1 MLGQWSATKPSRSD
15 ELLDADEQE
24 RIAGQIRQQF
34 DSLAPS
40 DPPNPIGANPTLML
54 LSITPPPSSLT
65 TSPSFPSF
73 NPFNLSLT
81 SVVSSNPQAV
91 ISDEPPKDVVDE
103 FVETQY
109 YKELS
114 SIDKQHHTT
123 GSGFIRVESVGG
135 DGLNFQNSQIINGGG
150 TVERRFH
157 NIKVTRPQTTGFRTL
172 MSKVFVST
180 KPNRSDSS

>member
-1 MLGQWSATKPSRSD
+1 MVGQWSATKPSRSD

-24 RIAGQIRQQF
+24 RIADQIRQQF
-34 DSLAPS
+34 DSVAPKRPAKPNRS
-40 DPPNPIGANPTLML
+40 EPDPDASLDQ
-54 LSITPPPSSLT
+54 SST
-65 TSPSFPSF
+65 
-73 NPFNLSLT
+73 
-81 SVVSSNPQAV
+81 VVSNNIPELLKFQSFQSQPHAV
-91 ISDEPPKDVVDE
+91 ISDEPPKDAADD

-150 TVERRFH
+150 TKIPEYKSNPATNDWIPNTDEH
-157 NIKVTRPQTTGFRTL
+157 
-172 MSKVFVST
+172 KVFVST